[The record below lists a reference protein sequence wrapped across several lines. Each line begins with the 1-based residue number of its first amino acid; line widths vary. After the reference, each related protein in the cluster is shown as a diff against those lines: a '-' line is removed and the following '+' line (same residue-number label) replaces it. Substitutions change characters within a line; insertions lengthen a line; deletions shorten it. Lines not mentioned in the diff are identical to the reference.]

1 MKGALPPDWDLA
13 VKRNRWPL
21 AMLSAAVLC
30 ASAPARAEDPECTR
44 YMPEIGRTVRVP
56 CAADTPAPAPAPP
69 PGETEAV
76 PPAAPPS
83 STVLGLTLF
92 PLTAG
97 LKDKYNIG
105 ETIGGIFVS
114 KVDAHS
120 EAAGRGV
127 KPGDVIMET
136 NQDVVK
142 TPEDLSRTIETV
154 RSSGRKSI
162 LLLLRHLDGN
172 LQFVSLPVG

>member
-1 MKGALPPDWDLA
+1 
-13 VKRNRWPL
+13 VKRDRWQF

-30 ASAPARAEDPECTR
+30 AGTIARAQDPECTR

-56 CAADTPAPAPAPP
+56 CAADAPAKAPTPP
-69 PGETEAV
+69 PSTTDAV
-76 PPAAPPS
+76 PPAAPSS

-105 ETIGGIFVS
+105 DTIGGIFVS
-114 KVDAHS
+114 KVDERSA
-120 EAAGRGV
+120 AAGRGV

-142 TPEDLSRTIETV
+142 TPEDLSRTIESV
-154 RSSGRKSI
+154 RSSGRRNI